1 MEINRFCEMSIRYFL
16 FFVLLFTVG
25 CASSKPSTGKFSEEE
40 MAEFPL
46 ANKQGLPDISGGL
59 VLSIGSETIT
69 VDQVVSPIM
78 KMLKEEVDTG
88 DFGRFRQQVGPTVSQ
103 LIRSKITDILLYDE
117 AKRSTSD
124 GMDEYLDKA
133 VESEV
138 NRFVADHDGN
148 IAEAQDAIEAM
159 GFDWQGFRDYQ
170 KKLILT
176 QSYIQ
181 QKMTN
186 GAPVTH
192 GELLDHYN
200 ANKAERFEWKG
211 TVEFSLID
219 IQPDKL
225 DLSEDTEISGKE
237 AALKLAGELSER
249 INEGQ
254 DFGELA
260 KEHSHGHRAANG
272 GKWEPVTVGS
282 LAKAYEILEAEA
294 QKLQPGKI
302 SDPIESEGHVFI
314 IKLEGKTP
322 GGYKSFEEV
331 QDELEAE
338 VIVERRARQ
347 YEEMVS
353 KLITQANISKLNEF
367 LEYCIETAYRRRLSG
382 R

>member
-1 MEINRFCEMSIRYFL
+1 ML
-16 FFVLLFTVG
+16 FAVG
-25 CASSKPSTGKFSEEE
+25 CANSKPGTGKFTEEE
-40 MAEFPL
+40 MAVFPL
-46 ANKQGLPDISGGL
+46 ANEQELPDIHGGL

-69 VDQVVSPIM
+69 VDQIVSPVM

-88 DFGRFRQQVGPTVSQ
+88 NFGQFRQQVGPTVSQ
-103 LIRSKITDILLYDE
+103 LIHSKIADILLYDE

-138 NRFVADHDGN
+138 NRFVADYDGN
-148 IAEAQDAIEAM
+148 VAKAQEAIDAM

-181 QKMTN
+181 QKMTD

-219 IQPDKL
+219 ITVDKV
-225 DLSEDTEISGKE
+225 EPVEPAKPAE
-237 AALKLAGELSER
+237 QAAFDRAAELVKRIRQGE
-249 INEGQ
+249 
-254 DFGELA
+254 DFGEIA
-260 KEHSHGHRAANG
+260 KEHSHGHRAAMG
-272 GKWEPVTVGS
+272 GRWSAVTLGS
-282 LAKAYEILEAEA
+282 LAWPFDVLESHFPGME
-294 QKLQPGKI
+294 PGKI
-302 SDPIESEGHVFI
+302 SDPIEVEGHVFI
-314 IKLEGKTP
+314 IKLESKTP

-331 QDELEAE
+331 QDEIEAE
-338 VIVERRARQ
+338 VVLERRARQ

-353 KLITQANISKLNEF
+353 KLISQANISNLDEF
-367 LEYCIETAYRRRLSG
+367 WEYCIEAAYRRRLSG

>member
-1 MEINRFCEMSIRYFL
+1 ML
-16 FFVLLFTVG
+16 FAVG
-25 CASSKPSTGKFSEEE
+25 CASSKPGIGKFSEEE
-40 MAEFPL
+40 MAVFPL
-46 ANKQGLPDISGGL
+46 TNEQELPDISGGL

-69 VDQVVSPIM
+69 VNQIVSVVM
-78 KMLKEEVDTG
+78 KMPKEEVDIS
-88 DFGRFRQQVGPTVSQ
+88 DFGRFRQQVGPTVSR

-117 AKRSTSD
+117 AKKSTSD
-124 GMDEYLDKA
+124 GIDEYLDKA

-138 NRFVADHDGN
+138 NRFVADYDGN
-148 IAEAQDAIEAM
+148 VAKAQDAIEAM
-159 GFDWQGFRDYQ
+159 GFNDWQGFRDYQ

-176 QSYIQ
+176 QSYIR
-181 QKMTN
+181 QKMTD

-219 IQPDKL
+219 IIVDRV
-225 DLSEDTEISGKE
+225 E
-237 AALKLAGELSER
+237 AVEPAKPAEQAAFDMAAELVRRIRQGE
-249 INEGQ
+249 

-260 KEHSHGHRAANG
+260 KEHSHGRRSAMG
-272 GKWEPVTVGS
+272 GRWSAVTLGALARPFDVLESHFPVM
-282 LAKAYEILEAEA
+282 E
-294 QKLQPGKI
+294 PGKI
-302 SDPIESEGHVFI
+302 SDPIEAEGHVFI
-314 IKLEGKTP
+314 IKLESKTP

-331 QDELEAE
+331 QDEIEAE
-338 VIVERRARQ
+338 VVVRRRAVQ

-353 KLITQANISKLNEF
+353 KLISQANISNLNEF